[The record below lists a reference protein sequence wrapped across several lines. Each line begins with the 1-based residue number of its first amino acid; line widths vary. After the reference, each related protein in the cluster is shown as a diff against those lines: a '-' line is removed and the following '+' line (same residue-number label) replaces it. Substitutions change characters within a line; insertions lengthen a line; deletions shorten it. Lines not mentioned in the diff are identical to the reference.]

1 MFVRAAFRACPALAM
16 TRCCIVRS
24 YVATY
29 SSCTYICGYDVHTKG
44 SLLHFVKDR
53 RACKMTA
60 LQPNFFSCDCN
71 LNSFKKFDE
80 SKRGSCIRS
89 SSISGFACH
98 LLPSTSSFRISSKTA
113 ELDFL
118 VFDKRMF
125 SSNKFPESDLSR
137 NSTNVSVFV
146 KDGKVG
152 KKLLKPTVSNHHQK
166 RVKAFATR
174 GSIEG
179 NSKIT
184 FPSQFVRKNPILS
197 VRKNADIINSIQ
209 IISRDGQ
216 NEANFAQYHSAPSS
230 ADGKQESKAEVKQKP
245 RSRTKK
251 NNEEFSGT
259 LSSPDVLP
267 SRGNR
272 KATTL
277 NGLSPAEKRSIVDTT
292 GEELVISGSPQTASK
307 KKRSKSRK
315 KGTSAKENEIEM
327 TINAA
332 LRKPEKPEKVGRTC
346 NPPQEPKLQT
356 VNGIKSNKLKPLYPP
371 TGKSVLVVE
380 SLTKAKVIQQYLG
393 DMYEVVPS
401 YGHVRDLAAKSRS
414 VRPDDDFSMVWE
426 VPSSAWPHLERMKL
440 AISGADN
447 LILALD
453 PDREGEAISWH
464 IIDMLQKQKAFR
476 EDITIS
482 RVVFHEITESSIK
495 NALQTPRDIDV
506 NLVHAYLAH
515 RAFDYLIGFNISPL
529 LWKNL
534 PGCQSAG
541 RLQSVALSLL
551 CDRELEIE
559 EFKPQKYWTVEATFS
574 SNVAS
579 SPNKSSLRSY
589 LTLFGSKKLNQFSI
603 GSATEAKGIE
613 QIVISSNFEVA
624 AAKKT
629 KVNIMPPTPFITSTL
644 QQDAANKLKFSASY
658 TMKLAQKLYEGIELT
673 GGKVAGLITYM
684 KTEGLHMSDDAVK
697 EIRSLVQERYGFKFA
712 AHSPQKFFK
721 KVKNAQEAHEAIRP
735 TDIRMFPSMLI
746 KDLDEDSLKLYTL
759 IWARAM
765 ACQMEAAQVDQ
776 MQLDI
781 GNDTGSI
788 FFQADCTAV
797 DFPGYRSVYEDIETR
812 AIQDSENEPTDHEGL
827 YEILRNLKQRDPLC
841 LENVEIR
848 QHYTEPPPRYSE
860 ASLVK
865 EMEELGIGRPST
877 YATTLRV
884 LQDRKYVTAKNLV
897 LYPEFRG
904 RMVSAFLS
912 HYFKEVSDYS
922 FASVLETELDNVST
936 GSTEWKR
943 LLKDYW
949 VRFNANCDR
958 ASKVHVQQVEKMIE
972 RTYANFLFSSL
983 TEESRSCPSCLEG
996 TLIFKV
1002 SRYGAGFFI
1011 GCDQHPNC
1019 KFIAKTLYG
1028 EEDEEEISQNDS
1040 SLEEPK
1046 LLGTHPESG
1055 KKVLLK
1061 HGPFGSYVQLGED
1074 RKGYLPKRS
1083 SIFQVKGVESITLE
1097 YAIDL
1102 LRYPIKVGTHP
1113 VDGLPIV
1120 IKISKAGFTVRH
1132 RCDIAPVPKSLS
1144 PNDIDM
1150 NKALQL
1156 LSGKKVRRI
1165 GRPKGK
1171 KCEEEAV
1178 DDS

>member
-440 AISGADN
+440 AISG
-447 LILALD
+447 
-453 PDREGEAISWH
+453 
-464 IIDMLQKQKAFR
+464 
-476 EDITIS
+476 
-482 RVVFHEITESSIK
+482 
-495 NALQTPRDIDV
+495 
-506 NLVHAYLAH
+506 
-515 RAFDYLIGFNISPL
+515 
-529 LWKNL
+529 
-534 PGCQSAG
+534 
-541 RLQSVALSLL
+541 
-551 CDRELEIE
+551 
-559 EFKPQKYWTVEATFS
+559 
-574 SNVAS
+574 
-579 SPNKSSLRSY
+579 
-589 LTLFGSKKLNQFSI
+589 
-603 GSATEAKGIE
+603 
-613 QIVISSNFEVA
+613 
-624 AAKKT
+624 
-629 KVNIMPPTPFITSTL
+629 
-644 QQDAANKLKFSASY
+644 
-658 TMKLAQKLYEGIELT
+658 
-673 GGKVAGLITYM
+673 
-684 KTEGLHMSDDAVK
+684 
-697 EIRSLVQERYGFKFA
+697 
-712 AHSPQKFFK
+712 
-721 KVKNAQEAHEAIRP
+721 
-735 TDIRMFPSMLI
+735 
-746 KDLDEDSLKLYTL
+746 
-759 IWARAM
+759 
-765 ACQMEAAQVDQ
+765 
-776 MQLDI
+776 
-781 GNDTGSI
+781 
-788 FFQADCTAV
+788 
-797 DFPGYRSVYEDIETR
+797 
-812 AIQDSENEPTDHEGL
+812 
-827 YEILRNLKQRDPLC
+827 
-841 LENVEIR
+841 
-848 QHYTEPPPRYSE
+848 
-860 ASLVK
+860 
-865 EMEELGIGRPST
+865 
-877 YATTLRV
+877 YA
-884 LQDRKYVTAKNLV
+884 LV
-897 LYPEFRG
+897 LSRQL
-904 RMVSAFLS
+904 FLMR
-912 HYFKEVSDYS
+912 
-922 FASVLETELDNVST
+922 N
-936 GSTEWKR
+936 
-943 LLKDYW
+943 
-949 VRFNANCDR
+949 
-958 ASKVHVQQVEKMIE
+958 
-972 RTYANFLFSSL
+972 
-983 TEESRSCPSCLEG
+983 
-996 TLIFKV
+996 
-1002 SRYGAGFFI
+1002 
-1011 GCDQHPNC
+1011 
-1019 KFIAKTLYG
+1019 
-1028 EEDEEEISQNDS
+1028 
-1040 SLEEPK
+1040 
-1046 LLGTHPESG
+1046 
-1055 KKVLLK
+1055 
-1061 HGPFGSYVQLGED
+1061 
-1074 RKGYLPKRS
+1074 
-1083 SIFQVKGVESITLE
+1083 
-1097 YAIDL
+1097 
-1102 LRYPIKVGTHP
+1102 
-1113 VDGLPIV
+1113 
-1120 IKISKAGFTVRH
+1120 
-1132 RCDIAPVPKSLS
+1132 
-1144 PNDIDM
+1144 
-1150 NKALQL
+1150 
-1156 LSGKKVRRI
+1156 
-1165 GRPKGK
+1165 
-1171 KCEEEAV
+1171 
-1178 DDS
+1178 